1 MVSEEVNMAK
11 CPQCQSEN
19 PLNAVYCIE
28 CGCKIDKTAAEYKKV
43 QYLGILGIAL
53 FLPLALIS
61 GLYLYTRPECAT
73 KRRGIDIILV
83 SIALWVFYAVVLLY
97 SSFYIHS

>member
-1 MVSEEVNMAK
+1 MESEEVNIAK

-28 CGCKIDKTAAEYKKV
+28 CGCKIDKIAAEYKKV
-43 QYLGILGIAL
+43 QYLGIVGIVL

-61 GLYLYTRPECAT
+61 GLYLYTRPGCGT
-73 KRRGIDIILV
+73 KRRGMDIIVV
-83 SIALWVFYAVVLLY
+83 SIAVWIFYGVVLLY
-97 SSFYIHS
+97 SSFYLNP